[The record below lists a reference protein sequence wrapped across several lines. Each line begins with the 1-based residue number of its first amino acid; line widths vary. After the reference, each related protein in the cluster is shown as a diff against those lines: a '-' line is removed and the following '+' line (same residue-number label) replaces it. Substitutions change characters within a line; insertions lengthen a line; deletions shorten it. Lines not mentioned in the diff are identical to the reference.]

1 MYIRRKIKRRIIRG
15 SIFMVAIV
23 LFMTVFY
30 TGVSFVNITG
40 NFEVPVET
48 EEILE
53 NNFKVFENF
62 QFDIEKKDLENYREM
77 EIKVVPEKVVFRDE
91 CAKLIVAT
99 TLKKTEKLIRSTSG
113 EFLIRPEEPDILE
126 EIIDVFGITVE
137 YIAIDDI
144 NENIFYAHMVLHDGQ
159 NVLNMDVRPSD
170 GIVIASRTDSPVY
183 VSENLL
189 EEFAEITC

>member
-91 CAKLIVAT
+91 CAKLTVAT